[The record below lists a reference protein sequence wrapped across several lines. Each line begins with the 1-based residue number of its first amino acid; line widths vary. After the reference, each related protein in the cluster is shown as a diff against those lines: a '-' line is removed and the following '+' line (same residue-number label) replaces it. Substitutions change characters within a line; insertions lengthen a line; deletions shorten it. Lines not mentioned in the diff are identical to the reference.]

1 VSTEITQVLVV
12 GRTSPPGQAVTLTDH
27 VTNTVI
33 GSTVSDAVTGI
44 WSIPCPFGIYL
55 EAIAEAHGAAGAAVG
70 GSQPGTAGGQGGAGG
85 TLTQAQPLAG
95 AAGGAATGGAS
106 ALGQTGGGTQAL
118 SGSAGGKAAGGASA
132 LGVVTPDTTA
142 PAIQAFGVQDTTGT
156 SMTGIE
162 GEATD
167 AVGIV
172 GWMIKERAA
181 DSGWTAPAAGDAGW
195 NSLTSTTTFHS
206 HALTFTSSATATGT
220 RFFRLYV
227 KDAAGNVAGS
237 STSSCTITIA
247 AGGSISLVG
256 TPVSGTGSGSA
267 ITLPSGRQ
275 AGDIIVVVASANAA
289 ITNYTRKINDGNLG
303 VFWRRATADASDNC
317 VVAGSV
323 EYACSIYRG
332 CVASGDPFEAASS
345 SVATSDTTG
354 SALSVPQI
362 TTATNGAWVLAAA
375 SGFDGGWDDG
385 GGGSDANSGPTWAAA
400 SGAAATLDA
409 NHSSVVDMTAN
420 AAGLWHSTK
429 ATAGATGAC
438 SVRFY
443 MTGYNYGA
451 MGTSTWGAL
460 LALKPA

>member
-1 VSTEITQVLVV
+1 VATEVTQVIVY
-12 GRTSPPGQAVTLTDH
+12 GRTSPPGQVVTLTDH
-27 VTNTVI
+27 ATNTVV
-33 GSTVSDAVTGI
+33 GSTTSDPVTGA
-44 WSIPCPFGIYL
+44 WSIPCPFGLYL
-55 EAIAEAHGAAGAAVG
+55 QAMAEGFGGASAVPAL
-70 GSQPGTAGGQGGAGG
+70 SRPGTAGGTGGAGG
-85 TLTQAQPLAG
+85 TLTQSQPLVGGAAG
-95 AAGGAATGGAS
+95 AATGGSSGISAPNQQPLVGSAGGTSTGGAS
-106 ALGQTGGGTQAL
+106 ALDGDLPSVGTL
-118 SGSAGGKAAGGASA
+118 T
-132 LGVVTPDTTA
+132 VP
-142 PAIQAFGVQDTTGT
+142 DTTGT
-156 SMTGIE
+156 SITGISAS
-162 GEATD
+162 ATD
-167 AVGIV
+167 SIGVV
-172 GWMIKERAA
+172 GWKILEAA
-181 DSGWTAPAAGDAGW
+181 SDSFTPPAAGDAGW
-195 NSLTSTTTFHS
+195 TSISSTTSFS
-206 HALTFTSSATATGT
+206 SSSLTFTSTASATGT
-220 RFFRLYV
+220 RYFRIYF
-227 KDAAGNVAGS
+227 KDAAGNVSGS
-237 STSSCTITIA
+237 ATDSATITIA

-256 TPVSGTGSGSA
+256 TPVSGTGAGSA

-443 MTGYNYGA
+443 MTGYNYGSQ
-451 MGTSTWGAL
+451 GTSTWGAL